1 MTEVTIIVSSTVV
14 FQTQGSCAFSVVMGI
29 SVTVKGNGTEVK
41 VGKSTIRYYTLGKK
55 GQKAN
60 YESNSSNNSH
70 DNNSL

>member
-41 VGKSTIRYYTLGKK
+41 VIDGLINEKH
-55 GQKAN
+55 
-60 YESNSSNNSH
+60 EHEFNSIQPNVIQFNLS
-70 DNNSL
+70 

>member
-41 VGKSTIRYYTLGKK
+41 VIDGLIKEEHER
-55 GQKAN
+55 
-60 YESNSSNNSH
+60 EFNSIQPNVIQF
-70 DNNSL
+70 SLS